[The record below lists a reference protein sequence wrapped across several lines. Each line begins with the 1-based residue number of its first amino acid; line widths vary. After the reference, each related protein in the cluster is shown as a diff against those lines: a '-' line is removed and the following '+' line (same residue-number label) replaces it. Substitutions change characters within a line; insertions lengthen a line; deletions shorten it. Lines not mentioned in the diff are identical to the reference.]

1 MNLFKELQKFLH
13 FRAKVEPE
21 VNLNTQ
27 IYLQLRPFTLPL
39 ILTVLLM
46 MLGTLGYLAIE
57 KEYTLLQAIYQTG
70 ITFTTVG
77 FGEEIPLSPPGK
89 LFTITLI
96 ILGFAV
102 FSFSVGLIVESM
114 NKGEIISLLKERSM
128 LYKIVRLKNHFVLC
142 YHNEYT
148 IQVANQFRKN
158 HIPFVVIDPREDLE
172 EIAKQ
177 YKYPYYIK
185 EEPHTQ
191 IAMLKSYLSSAK
203 GLISLSE
210 NIADN
215 IAQIVSTRLYEK
227 ELKRIP
233 YFIVTNAKSLSDIEK
248 LQKLGADKVI
258 SPTKLMAQKISTLS
272 IKPDMDNILDEL
284 VYTKDT
290 PLSLQEIKVPIH
302 SWMIYKKINEIKLRK
317 VTGATIIGMRDE
329 TNKILPMPKKSAIIG
344 EHYSLLIIGTDK
356 GIKDAKKL
364 IRKKYRPEELRYA

>member
-1 MNLFKELQKFLH
+1 MNIFNKLKKFLH
-13 FRAKVEPE
+13 LKTRVKPE
-21 VNLNTQ
+21 IDLNTQ

-46 MLGTLGYLAIE
+46 MAGTLGYLAIE
-57 KEYTLLQAIYQTG
+57 EKFTLMNAIYQTG

-77 FGEEIPLSPPGK
+77 FGEEVPLTPLGK

-96 ILGFAV
+96 IVGFGV
-102 FSFSVGLIVESM
+102 FSFSVGLIVEVM
-114 NKGEIISLLKERSM
+114 NKGEILSLLKERSM

-148 IQVANQFRKN
+148 IQVAKQFRKN

-172 EIAKQ
+172 DIAKK
-177 YKYPYYIK
+177 YKYPYYIQ

-191 IAMLKSYLSSAK
+191 MAMLKSYLSSAK

-227 ELKRIP
+227 ELNRKP
-233 YFIVTNAKSLSDIEK
+233 YFIVANAKHLTDIEK
-248 LQKLGADKVI
+248 LKKLGADKVI
-258 SPTKLMAQKISTLS
+258 SATKLMAQKISTLS

-290 PLSLQEIKVPIH
+290 PLSLQELKVPIH
-302 SWMIYKKINEIKLRK
+302 SWMIYKKINETKLRK
-317 VTGATIIGMRDE
+317 ATGATIVAIKDE
-329 TNKILPMPKKSAIIG
+329 KSKVVPMPKNNTIIG
-344 EHYSLLIIGTDK
+344 ENYSLFMVGTDK
-356 GIKDAKKL
+356 GIKAAKRL
-364 IRKKYRPEELRYA
+364 IRKKYKPEELRYV